1 MCCMLSL
8 VVVSALLFSS
18 QSQGAASIAEE
29 PRLGWQQIL
38 QDVSKSSSLA
48 QVLSEYL
55 ADIETVEAAT
65 SRCSK
70 GHRDK
75 HLSAYRHLEEL
86 LRQCEG
92 SSGRQR
98 GALSRC
104 VEDSTEGMVSDVRQR
119 INELKTCV
127 DSVG

>member
-1 MCCMLSL
+1 MYCLLLL
-8 VVVSALLFSS
+8 VVVSAVLFLS
-18 QSQGAASIAEE
+18 QSQGAPSIPEE

-70 GHRDK
+70 DHRDK
-75 HLSAYRHLEEL
+75 HLSAYRHLEEF
-86 LRQCEG
+86 LRQCEN

-98 GALSRC
+98 EALSRC
-104 VEDSTEGMVSDVRQR
+104 VEDGTERVVSDVRQR